1 MSEPH
6 TFSWV
11 SHHHLTHSAL
21 KKSRFCATH
30 SDDLFDSLCTSIN
43 MSNLLCNDIHFNF
56 RPAECFC
63 RSLDPI
69 LVAYVLIFFRLIVL
83 HFPFYLLFWVFVSF
97 LLDVACVFGSLG
109 SWSFLPFCTWAFG
122 PFGLWALGPFC
133 TWAGMAR
140 MDRNDPQWPVM
151 ARNGLE
157 WPGIA
162 RNDQEWPGIAC
173 YRPE

>member
-1 MSEPH
+1 MPIGYTITKH
-6 TFSWV
+6 ILVFSMMPV
-11 SHHHLTHSAL
+11 E
-21 KKSRFCATH
+21 
-30 SDDLFDSLCTSIN
+30 SDTPF
-43 MSNLLCNDIHFNF
+43 F

-109 SWSFLPFCTWAFG
+109 SWSFLPFGTWAFG

-133 TWAGMAR
+133 TWAFGPLATWAFVRNSLEWPGMA
-140 MDRNDPQWPVM
+140 W
-151 ARNGLE
+151 NGLEWPGMAQNAQE

-162 RNDQEWPGIAC
+162 RNRLE
-173 YRPE
+173 